1 MLYHSNLSLS
11 YCLYAFSTAIYL
23 INRVP
28 SSVLN
33 FISPWEK
40 LYDHKPPL
48 HALKTFGCAC
58 YPFLKPY
65 NSHKF
70 DPKSRQCI
78 FLGYPPQSQGYI
90 CLVAFIGRIYFSRH
104 CVFDESISPIY
115 PISNSESSILVFA
128 TPSPSF
134 DVWLSSLIP
143 RFTLVLSN
151 SISNTHSSSTPS
163 DSNPSSIPVLSHDT
177 LPVQYVLFV
186 SNLVVSPIVGSTE
199 SISGSISNPTSS
211 NQELVALST
220 NTRPMLTRS
229 KNGIFKPKAF
239 AV

>member
-1 MLYHSNLSLS
+1 M
-11 YCLYAFSTAIYL
+11 
-23 INRVP
+23 
-28 SSVLN
+28 
-33 FISPWEK
+33 
-40 LYDHKPPL
+40 
-48 HALKTFGCAC
+48 
-58 YPFLKPY
+58 
-65 NSHKF
+65 
-70 DPKSRQCI
+70 
-78 FLGYPPQSQGYI
+78 
-90 CLVAFIGRIYFSRH
+90 
-104 CVFDESISPIY
+104 FDESIFPIY

-128 TPSPSF
+128 TPPSF

-163 DSNPSSIPVLSHDT
+163 DSNPSSIPILSHDT
-177 LPVQYVLFV
+177 LPVQYVLSV
-186 SNLVVSPIVGSTE
+186 SNLVVSPIVGSIE

-220 NTRPMLTRS
+220 NTCPMLTRS